1 MQCLYY
7 ATPDSGSMHSSYS
20 PYPVH
25 PSFIPDGSVVTQEYV
40 ADTTNSCQIVPPS
53 YPPSYHIAAALPYSQ
68 DSVCRS
74 TTTLLPPPNVA
85 YLPTM
90 PVYAAASVNGALPS
104 IGPVTTKSDMV
115 VNEPVQ
121 STIVS
126 SKQFEDHTKLK
137 AQLHNSV
144 LQKQKKPNGSMVSV
158 KPPHASQVD
167 TFSQVI
173 LAFSFV

>member
-7 ATPDSGSMHSSYS
+7 ATPDNGSMHSSYS
-20 PYPVH
+20 PYPVD
-25 PSFIPDGSVVTQEYV
+25 PSFIPNGSFVSQEYV
-40 ADTTNSCQIVPPS
+40 ADATNSCQIVPPS
-53 YPPSYHIAAALPYSQ
+53 YPPSYYIAAALPYAQ
-68 DSVCRS
+68 DSVSGS
-74 TTTLLPPPNVA
+74 TTTLLPPRNVA
-85 YLPTM
+85 YLPTV
-90 PVYAAASVNGALPS
+90 PAYAAASVNGALPS

-115 VNEPVQ
+115 VNQPVQ

-126 SKQFEDHTKLK
+126 SKQFENHTKLK

-144 LQKQKKPNGSMVSV
+144 LQKQEKPDRSMVPV

>member
-1 MQCLYY
+1 
-7 ATPDSGSMHSSYS
+7 
-20 PYPVH
+20 
-25 PSFIPDGSVVTQEYV
+25 
-40 ADTTNSCQIVPPS
+40 
-53 YPPSYHIAAALPYSQ
+53 
-68 DSVCRS
+68 
-74 TTTLLPPPNVA
+74 
-85 YLPTM
+85 M